1 MVETNILT
9 LKWGTLKSWS
19 FSSAECQSL
28 LEEWMQIGTAS
39 SAIDQNNTPR
49 QKEIICQLIDL
60 CDGDTIHIEWDG
72 VDVSKSEAKKYIL
85 NFGSETYY

>member
-28 LEEWMQIGTAS
+28 LEEWMHFFK
-39 SAIDQNNTPR
+39 NNS
-49 QKEIICQLIDL
+49 KEEILEYLI
-60 CDGDTIHIEWDG
+60 
-72 VDVSKSEAKKYIL
+72 KYKFPL
-85 NFGSETYY
+85 